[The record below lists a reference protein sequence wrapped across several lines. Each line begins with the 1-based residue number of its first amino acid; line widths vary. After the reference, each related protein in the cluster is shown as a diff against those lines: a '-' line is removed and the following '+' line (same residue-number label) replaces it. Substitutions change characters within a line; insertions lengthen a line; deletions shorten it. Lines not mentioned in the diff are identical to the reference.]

1 MASQDHDLLAP
12 RRSFV
17 ADASFV
23 QHTAVKL
30 AADGHVALCGA
41 SDRMIGFA
49 AQDCVSGDNV
59 DVLLV
64 APAVLALVDGATQ
77 IDIGSPLKVNAS
89 GYLVTAG
96 ATDAYV
102 AVALRQVLSGT
113 ALIEVVLLSS
123 DVGAQGVVGA
133 TGPTGAASSVA
144 GPSGPTGAKGT
155 GATGAQGATGAS
167 GATGA
172 QGATGASGA
181 TGATGAVGAT
191 GASGTTGATG
201 AVGPSGGPTGAQG
214 ATGKTGASG
223 PTGGTGPTG
232 PQGSTGPT
240 G

>member
-172 QGATGASGA
+172 
-181 TGATGAVGAT
+181 TGAVGAT

>member
-144 GPSGPTGAKGT
+144 GPSGPTGA
-155 GATGAQGATGAS
+155 
-167 GATGA
+167 
-172 QGATGASGA
+172 
-181 TGATGAVGAT
+181 VGAT

>member
-144 GPSGPTGAKGT
+144 GPSGPTGAQGT
-155 GATGAQGATGAS
+155 GATGAKGATGAS

-172 QGATGASGA
+172 Q
-181 TGATGAVGAT
+181 GAT

>member
-144 GPSGPTGAKGT
+144 GPSGPTGAQGT
-155 GATGAQGATGAS
+155 GATGAK
-167 GATGA
+167 
-172 QGATGASGA
+172 GATGASGA

>member
-123 DVGAQGVVGA
+123 DVGAQGLVGA
-133 TGPTGAASSVA
+133 TGSV
-144 GPSGPTGAKGT
+144 
-155 GATGAQGATGAS
+155 GATGAQGNS
-167 GATGA
+167 GP
-172 QGATGASGA
+172 
-181 TGATGAVGAT
+181 
-191 GASGTTGATG
+191 TG

-214 ATGKTGASG
+214 NSG
-223 PTGGTGPTG
+223 PTGAVGATGGVGPTG

>member
-172 QGATGASGA
+172 QGATGASG
-181 TGATGAVGAT
+181 
-191 GASGTTGATG
+191 TTGATG

>member
-172 QGATGASGA
+172 QGATGASG
-181 TGATGAVGAT
+181 
-191 GASGTTGATG
+191 TTGATG

-214 ATGKTGASG
+214 ATGKTVASG

>member
-102 AVALRQVLSGT
+102 AVALRQVPSGT

-123 DVGAQGVVGA
+123 DVGAQGSV
-133 TGPTGAASSVA
+133 GPTGAV
-144 GPSGPTGAKGT
+144 
-155 GATGAQGATGAS
+155 GATGAS
-167 GATGA
+167 GT
-172 QGATGASGA
+172 

>member
-123 DVGAQGVVGA
+123 DVGAQGSVG
-133 TGPTGAASSVA
+133 P
-144 GPSGPTGAKGT
+144 
-155 GATGAQGATGAS
+155 
-167 GATGA
+167 
-172 QGATGASGA
+172 
-181 TGATGAVGAT
+181 TGAVGAT
-191 GASGTTGATG
+191 GASCTTGATG

>member
-64 APAVLALVDGATQ
+64 APAVLAMVDGATE

-89 GYLVTAG
+89 GHLILAG

-102 AVALRQVLSGT
+102 AVALRQVPSGT

-123 DVGAQGVVGA
+123 DVGAQGSV
-133 TGPTGAASSVA
+133 GPTGAV
-144 GPSGPTGAKGT
+144 
-155 GATGAQGATGAS
+155 GATGAS
-167 GATGA
+167 GT
-172 QGATGASGA
+172 T
-181 TGATGAVGAT
+181 GAT

>member
-123 DVGAQGVVGA
+123 DVGAQGSV
-133 TGPTGAASSVA
+133 GPTGAV
-144 GPSGPTGAKGT
+144 
-155 GATGAQGATGAS
+155 GATGAS
-167 GATGA
+167 GT
-172 QGATGASGA
+172 